1 MRDPLVHDEET
12 RLLLLESLLEVGKLH
27 NLREGEAMFE
37 EFRGNETKLCK
48 KVFGARL
55 WAAQREIM
63 QQLSSRRFVTVRS
76 GRKAGK
82 TEMGALAVLSFIYTS
97 KCVVLTTAPT
107 GRQVRDVLWQRIGS
121 MWSKAKTRWP
131 ALPGEL
137 GTIRLSIAPE
147 HYALGIATNS
157 PDRFQGWHAG
167 VRLPDDVDIEE
178 TDADEVD
185 VERLKREAEIGD
197 KRLVVI
203 IDEAAGVDDAVYR
216 AIEGSLSGP
225 NVHVLLTA
233 NPTIDAESDHFFAR
247 SFQNGKRWHRIRI
260 SACDDDAPDPVPYD
274 SFHVAP
280 EWLADK
286 EWVDQMRSEWGVDSP
301 LWSAYVLGKFPEQS
315 LERRFVTKGML
326 IAAAEAEL
334 PEVSSVGQI
343 HIGVDIARQGADES
357 VATLWW
363 NGVLKEQIAWRLP
376 DLMQTAN
383 KIVELAKQWGFKG
396 EMVPARNIHIDCVGM
411 GSGVLDRL
419 RQLGF
424 YVDGVDFGSGAKY
437 DWKELTGQMIFSD
450 RKSELHWVAKRLL
463 EERKISI
470 PQKFPE
476 LWRQSQW
483 ARYDFEDSAK
493 GTRIALHRDDGKDGL
508 RERYGRSPD
517 QWDSAII
524 GLSRGG
530 VSKPGF
536 AVIPKGGLSVL
547 RRGR

>member
-1 MRDPLVHDEET
+1 MRGPLIHDEET

-178 TDADEVD
+178 TDGDEVD

-216 AIEGSLSGP
+216 AIDGSLSGP

-280 EWLADK
+280 DWLADK

-326 IAAAEAEL
+326 LAAAEAQL

-383 KIVELAKQWGFKG
+383 KIVELANQWGFKG

-536 AVIPKGGLSVL
+536 SVIPKGGLSVL

>member
-178 TDADEVD
+178 TDGDEVD

-280 EWLADK
+280 DWLADK

-326 IAAAEAEL
+326 LAAAEAQI

-383 KIVELAKQWGFKG
+383 KIVELANQWGYKG

>member
-1 MRDPLVHDEET
+1 MPEPLVHDEET
-12 RLLLLESLLEVGKLH
+12 RRLLLEALMEVGKLH

-37 EFRGNETKLCK
+37 EFRGQESKLCK

-63 QQLSSRRFVTVRS
+63 QQLSTRRFVTVRS

-82 TEMGALAVLSFIYTS
+82 TETGALAVLAFLYTS

-121 MWSKAKTRWP
+121 MWSKAKTKWP

-137 GTIRLSIAPE
+137 GTIRLTVAPE
-147 HYALGIATNS
+147 HYALGISTNS

-167 VRLPDDVDIEE
+167 VRLPDEIEGE
-178 TDADEVD
+178 EQDAEGVD

-247 SFQNGKRWHRIRI
+247 SFRNASRWHRIRI
-260 SACDDDAPDPVPYD
+260 SACADDVPDPVPYD

-280 EWLADK
+280 DWLADK
-286 EWVDQMRSEWGVDSP
+286 EWVEQMRAEWGTDSP
-301 LWSAYVLGKFPEQS
+301 LWSAYVLGKFPQQS

-326 IAAAEAEL
+326 IAAADSAL
-334 PEVSSVGQI
+334 PEVTSAGQL
-343 HIGVDIARQGADES
+343 HLGVDVARQGSDES
-357 VATLWW
+357 VATLWA
-363 NGVLKEQIAWRLP
+363 NGVLKEQISWRLP
-376 DLMQTAN
+376 DLMATAA
-383 KIVELAKQWGFKG
+383 KIVELAKTWGHKG
-396 EMVPARNIHIDCVGM
+396 ESIPARNIHIDAVGM
-411 GSGVLDRL
+411 GAGVVDRL
-419 RQLGF
+419 KQLGY
-424 YVDGVDFGSGAKY
+424 YVDSVDFGASAKY
-437 DWKELTGQMIFSD
+437 DWRELTGQMVFSD

-463 EERKISI
+463 EERKIAI
-470 PQKFPE
+470 PPKFAE
-476 LWRQSQW
+476 LWRQAQW
-483 ARYDFEDSAK
+483 ARYEFEDSAK
-493 GTRIALHRDDGKDGL
+493 GTRVALHREDSKDGL

-524 GLSRGG
+524 GLSRGAS
-530 VSKPGF
+530 VKPGF
-536 AVIPKGGLSVL
+536 MVQPRSTMSVF

>member
-1 MRDPLVHDEET
+1 VRDPLVHDEQT

-178 TDADEVD
+178 TDGDEVD

-280 EWLADK
+280 DWLADK
-286 EWVDQMRSEWGVDSP
+286 EWVDQMRGEWGVDSP

-326 IAAAEAEL
+326 IAAAEAQM

-383 KIVELAKQWGFKG
+383 KIVELANQWGFKG

>member
-1 MRDPLVHDEET
+1 LREPLVHDEET

-37 EFRGNETKLCK
+37 EFRGQESKLCK

-63 QQLSSRRFVTVRS
+63 QQLSTKRFVTVRS

-82 TEMGALAVLSFIYTS
+82 TETGALAVLSFIYTS

-178 TDADEVD
+178 NDADEVD
-185 VERLKREAEIGD
+185 VERLKREAQLGD
-197 KRLVVI
+197 KRLVVV

-233 NPTIDAESDHFFAR
+233 NPTIDADSDHFFAR
-247 SFQNGKRWHRIRI
+247 SFRNGTRWHRIRI
-260 SACDDDAPDPVPYD
+260 SACEDDGADPVPYD
-274 SFHVAP
+274 SFHIAP
-280 EWLADK
+280 DWLADK
-286 EWVDQMRSEWGVDSP
+286 EWVDQMRMEWGVDSP

-326 IAAAEAEL
+326 VAALDAEL
-334 PEVSSVGQI
+334 GEVTSASQL
-343 HIGVDIARQGADES
+343 HLGVDVARQGSDES
-357 VATLWW
+357 VATLWA

-376 DLMQTAN
+376 DLMATAN
-383 KIVELAKQWGFKG
+383 KIVELAKTWGYKG
-396 EMVPARNIHIDCVGM
+396 EMIPARNIHIDSVGM
-411 GSGVLDRL
+411 GAGVLDRL
-419 RQLGF
+419 KQLGF
-424 YVDGVDFGSGAKY
+424 YVDGVDFGSAAKY
-437 DWKELTGQMIFSD
+437 DWKEITGQMIFSD

-463 EERKISI
+463 EERKIKI
-470 PQKFPE
+470 PEKYNE

-483 ARYDFEDSAK
+483 ARYEFEDSAK

-524 GLSRGG
+524 GLSRGA
-530 VSKPGF
+530 SNKPGF
-536 AVIPKGGLSVL
+536 AVVPKSGLSVL

>member
-63 QQLSSRRFVTVRS
+63 QQLSARRFVTVRS

-82 TEMGALAVLSFIYTS
+82 TEMGALAVLAFIYSS

-121 MWSKAKTRWP
+121 MWSKAKTKWP

-178 TDADEVD
+178 TDSDEVD

-233 NPTIDAESDHFFAR
+233 NPTIDAEADHFFAR

-260 SACDDDAPDPVPYD
+260 SACEDDTPDPVPYD

-280 EWLADK
+280 DWLADK

-326 IAAAEAEL
+326 IAAAEAQM

-383 KIVELAKQWGFKG
+383 RIVELAKQWGFNG
-396 EMVPARNIHIDCVGM
+396 EMVPARNIHIDSVGM

-493 GTRIALHRDDGKDGL
+493 GTRIALHKDDGKDGL

>member
-1 MRDPLVHDEET
+1 LIYDDAT
-12 RLLLLESLLEVGKLH
+12 RALMLEALMEATKRQSLEV
-27 NLREGEAMFE
+27 GEAMFAKYRGDE
-37 EFRGNETKLCK
+37 ERVAR

-63 QQLSSRRFVTVRS
+63 QQLSTKRFVTVRS

-82 TEMGALAVLSFIYTS
+82 TEIGALAVLSFIYTS

-121 MWSKAKTRWP
+121 MWSKAKTKWP
-131 ALPGEL
+131 AMPGEL
-137 GTIRLSIAPE
+137 GTIRLSVAPE
-147 HYALGIATNS
+147 HYALGISTNS

-167 VRLPDDVDIEE
+167 VRLPDAIEGEEVDAEDVDL
-178 TDADEVD
+178 
-185 VERLKREAEIGD
+185 ERFQREAEVGD

-247 SFQNGKRWHRIRI
+247 SFRNGTRWHRVRI
-260 SACDDDAPDPVPYD
+260 SSCEDDAPDPVPYD

-280 EWLADK
+280 DWLADK
-286 EWVDQMRSEWGVDSP
+286 EWVEQMRAEWGADSP

-326 IAAAEAEL
+326 VAALGADLGE
-334 PEVSSVGQI
+334 PKSVGDL
-343 HIGVDIARQGADES
+343 HLGVDVARQGSDES
-357 VATLWW
+357 VATLWS
-363 NGVLKEQIAWRLP
+363 NGVLREQISWRLP
-376 DLMQTAN
+376 DLMQTSS
-383 KIVELAKQWGFKG
+383 KIVELARAWGLKG
-396 EMVPARNIHIDCVGM
+396 ESIPARNIHIDAVGM
-411 GSGVLDRL
+411 GAGVVDRL
-419 RQLGF
+419 KQLGF
-424 YVDGVDFGSGAKY
+424 YVDSVDFGASAKY
-437 DWKELTGQMIFSD
+437 DWRDLTGQMVFSD

-463 EERKISI
+463 EERRITI
-470 PQKFPE
+470 PEKFSE
-476 LWRQSQW
+476 LWRQAQW
-483 ARYDFEDSAK
+483 ARYEFEDSAK
-493 GTRIALHRDDGKDGL
+493 GTRVALHRDDGKDGL

-524 GLSRGG
+524 GLSRGASVRPSIG
-530 VSKPGF
+530 VAPRSS
-536 AVIPKGGLSVL
+536 LSVF
-547 RRGR
+547 RRSR

>member
-1 MRDPLVHDEET
+1 
-12 RLLLLESLLEVGKLH
+12 
-27 NLREGEAMFE
+27 MFE

-178 TDADEVD
+178 TDGDEVD

-280 EWLADK
+280 DWLADK
-286 EWVDQMRSEWGVDSP
+286 EWVDQMRGEWGVDSP

-326 IAAAEAEL
+326 IAAAEAQM

-383 KIVELAKQWGFKG
+383 KIVELANQWGFKG

>member
-1 MRDPLVHDEET
+1 MRDPLVHDEQT

-178 TDADEVD
+178 TDGDEVD

-280 EWLADK
+280 DWLADK
-286 EWVDQMRSEWGVDSP
+286 EWVDQMRGEWGVDSP

-326 IAAAEAEL
+326 IAAAEAQM

-383 KIVELAKQWGFKG
+383 KIVELANQWGFKG

>member
-1 MRDPLVHDEET
+1 MRDPLVHDEQT

-178 TDADEVD
+178 TDGDEVD

-280 EWLADK
+280 DWLADK

-326 IAAAEAEL
+326 LAAAEAQL

-383 KIVELAKQWGFKG
+383 KIVELANQWGFKG